1 MTEKSTEQYSEDDMV
16 KAYNLGYAHGIVN
29 KMPLEPSLTIRT
41 LNLILR
47 KGKNNDSN
55 Q

>member
-16 KAYNLGYAHGIVN
+16 KAYNLGYAHGIS
-29 KMPLEPSLTIRT
+29 KKEPLEPSLTIRT
-41 LNLILR
+41 LNIITK

>member
-1 MTEKSTEQYSEDDMV
+1 MTEKNTEQYSEDDMV
-16 KAYNLGYAHGIVN
+16 KAYNLGYAHGISN

-41 LNLILR
+41 LNIILK
-47 KGKNNDSN
+47 KGKTNDST